1 MEHRRARAQ
10 SPAPTSLLVWRHSP
24 KLDHFARPAN
34 GQKRL
39 SPVGIAL
46 NRLQALVSAAARHPW
61 RRRVIE
67 ALQRLEQMPPSAW
80 DGSGHRLK
88 QTQDRF
94 DDGIKVQVI
103 PNLAE
108 MPI

>member
-1 MEHRRARAQ
+1 
-10 SPAPTSLLVWRHSP
+10 
-24 KLDHFARPAN
+24 
-34 GQKRL
+34 
-39 SPVGIAL
+39 
-46 NRLQALVSAAARHPW
+46 
-61 RRRVIE
+61 
-67 ALQRLEQMPPSAW
+67 MPPSAW

>member
-1 MEHRRARAQ
+1 MASTDQPAGVATFPQARSFRATGERSEAVKSGRDCPQ
-10 SPAPTSLLVWRHSP
+10 
-24 KLDHFARPAN
+24 
-34 GQKRL
+34 Q
-39 SPVGIAL
+39 IA
-46 NRLQALVSAAARHPW
+46 ALVSAAARHPW

-94 DDGIKVQVI
+94 DDGIKV
-103 PNLAE
+103 
-108 MPI
+108 